1 MADHS
6 VAAALPASQGRQ
18 AMRGMRFHRSQ
29 HRAGQAL
36 IESCLIV
43 CLACL
48 ILFGVFQLSQLY
60 AAKEIL
66 DHAATA
72 GERARTVGFNDFMV
86 YKVTR
91 VAAIPNAGR
100 LLEPADYN
108 AATPTAG
115 FWGAGRVGDVWS
127 VALTAQPASPQYAAE
142 SARIPLYLG
151 AEDAGWLPGILE
163 YADWDTISS
172 YTLEWSGMDQ
182 VSVRS
187 HQNVPLKYPFHRT
200 FYAADEIS
208 MDGNRRGLT
217 MEDHYPL
224 YLQ

>member
-1 MADHS
+1 
-6 VAAALPASQGRQ
+6 
-18 AMRGMRFHRSQ
+18 MRGIVSHRSDPC
-29 HRAGQAL
+29 AGQAL

-43 CLACL
+43 CLTCL
-48 ILFGVFQLSQLY
+48 ILFAVFQLSQLY

-91 VAAIPNAGR
+91 VAAIPNAGKM
-100 LLEPADYN
+100 LEPADYDT
-108 AATPTAG
+108 TPAPG
-115 FWGAGRVGDVWS
+115 AWGAGHVGEMWNL
-127 VALTAQPASPQYAAE
+127 ALTAQPASPQYAAE

-151 AEDAGWLPGILE
+151 AEDAGWLPGVLQ

-172 YTLEWSGMDQ
+172 YTLEWSGTDQ
-182 VSVRS
+182 VSVRT
-187 HQNVPLKYPFHRT
+187 HQDVPLRYPFHRT

-208 MDGNRRGLT
+208 MEGNRRGLT